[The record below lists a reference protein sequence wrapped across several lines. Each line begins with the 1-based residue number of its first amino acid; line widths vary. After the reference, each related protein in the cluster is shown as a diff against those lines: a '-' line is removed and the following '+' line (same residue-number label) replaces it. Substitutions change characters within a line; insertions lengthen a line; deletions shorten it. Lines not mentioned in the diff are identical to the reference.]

1 MNRTRRNFII
11 TGLLFF
17 LFAVLTAAIKTVDVK
32 AIGPEGSAVGLATV
46 NQFMFQ
52 LFGVHLIWYDI
63 TDWLGVAA
71 ILIAFCFAV
80 LGLCQLIQ
88 KRSILKVDYR
98 ILLLGVFYVLV
109 IGIYVFFEVF
119 IVNYRPIIL
128 HTGLEASYPS
138 SHTMIV
144 ICIMSTAIMMFN
156 YLLKDKKLV
165 LITVDILSALII
177 AVTVIGRLISG
188 VHWFTDIVAGILL
201 SAALVMLYYS
211 FVKLI
216 ESRVGTDTQKS

>member
-1 MNRTRRNFII
+1 MNRTRKNFII
-11 TGLLFF
+11 TGLLFL
-17 LFAVLTAAIKTVDVK
+17 LFGVLTATVKTIDVK
-32 AIGPEGSAVGLATV
+32 AIGPEGSVVGLATV

-71 ILIAFCFAV
+71 ILVAFCFAV
-80 LGLCQLIQ
+80 LGLCQLIHR
-88 KRSILKVDYR
+88 RSLLKVDYR
-98 ILLLGVFYVLV
+98 VLLLGVFYLLV
-109 IGIYVFFEVF
+109 VGLYIFFEIF

-156 YLLKDKKLV
+156 YLFKDKKLV